1 MPLTE
6 ITRENQDVLVDH
18 KETIRHMYSV
28 DVPRDLSPGEWGINT
43 ILKRTDETH
52 VMQLWSSRCRHPGPI
67 YTATGAGRGYKND

>member
-1 MPLTE
+1 
-6 ITRENQDVLVDH
+6 
-18 KETIRHMYSV
+18 MYSV

-43 ILKRTDETH
+43 IVKSTDETH